1 MAQGKKGRGKTVR
14 PRQRTATVAMRGR
27 AAKSPALVGGRRS
40 ASEMSLAR
48 QLKESSEREA
58 ATAEILKVIASSPS
72 DVGPIFEAIAERSNN
87 LIVGLSTAVLHLDKD
102 ILHLGAF
109 TRRDK
114 IADAALAS
122 LFPCRISDIRWY
134 ERTIRNARP
143 VHIEDTEL
151 EFAGETALLDLSR
164 KRGFRSALLVPLLL
178 GSESIGLIS
187 VTRAETG
194 KFSDDHVRLLQTF
207 ADQAV
212 IAIQNARLFNE
223 TKEALERQTATAEIL
238 KVIASSPSDVLPVFE
253 VIVGSAK
260 RLLGGF
266 SAAVVRVIDGIAHLE
281 AITPTNP
288 VADAITKNSFPR
300 PVVDFQS
307 FAMAQAGKVVQISDT
322 EALSDDIRNIARARG
337 YRSVLL
343 TPMKAASGVI
353 GMINVTRKE
362 AGTFGPE
369 HVELIK
375 TFADQAVIAI
385 ENTRL
390 FNETKEALERQTATS
405 DVLKVISR
413 STVDLETV
421 LDTLCETVARL
432 CRADQAP
439 LYRRQDDKHHLV
451 AAWGMPEEARQFALA
466 HPLTADRGSLTGRVI
481 LERRA
486 IHIPDVLLDL
496 EYTYSEGQKA
506 IGYRTLLGIPL
517 LREDALIG
525 IFAISRTR
533 VEPFTDKE
541 IELASSFADQAV
553 IAIENAR
560 LFEELQERQAELRVT
575 FDNMGDGVVMFDAGA
590 RLAAWNRNIQEML
603 DLPDA
608 FLAGRPSY
616 ADYFRYL
623 AERGEYSSDLE
634 EQLSRSVEDMRREIH
649 LERTRPDGRVIEVR
663 RNVVPDGGFVMI
675 YADITERKRA
685 EEAIR
690 LARDAAEKALR
701 DLQTAQD
708 RLVQTEK
715 LASLGQL
722 TAGIAHEIKN
732 PLNFV
737 NNFSALSI
745 ELTDEL
751 NDLLKEA
758 ALAEKLR
765 SEVDELT
772 SLLKDNLSK
781 VVQHGKRADAIVK
794 NMLLHSRERSGER
807 RSADINALVGE
818 SLNLAYHGARAEK
831 VGFSITLKHDFD
843 PNAGSIDLYPQEVTR
858 ALLNLISN
866 GFYAATRRK
875 VELGDEA
882 FEPVLSA
889 ATRNLGKAVEIRIRD
904 NGSGIAPEVREKI
917 FNPFFTTKPTGEGTG
932 LGLSMT
938 HDIVVKQHG
947 GQIDV
952 ETEPGVFTEFIIT
965 LPRETGAVT
974 G

>member
-1 MAQGKKGRGKTVR
+1 MAQGKKGRGKAVR

-27 AAKSPALVGGRRS
+27 AAKSPALVGGRRT

-390 FNETKEALERQTATS
+390 LTRRRRRWNGRQRPATY
-405 DVLKVISR
+405 SR
-413 STVDLETV
+413 SSAAQLSTSKRCSTRFVRRWRASAAPTR
-421 LDTLCETVARL
+421 RL
-432 CRADQAP
+432 CIAGRTTSTTWLRLGACQ
-439 LYRRQDDKHHLV
+439 RRQ
-451 AAWGMPEEARQFALA
+451 
-466 HPLTADRGSLTGRVI
+466 GSSPSP
-481 LERRA
+481 
-486 IHIPDVLLDL
+486 IP
-496 EYTYSEGQKA
+496 
-506 IGYRTLLGIPL
+506 
-517 LREDALIG
+517 
-525 IFAISRTR
+525 
-533 VEPFTDKE
+533 
-541 IELASSFADQAV
+541 
-553 IAIENAR
+553 
-560 LFEELQERQAELRVT
+560 
-575 FDNMGDGVVMFDAGA
+575 
-590 RLAAWNRNIQEML
+590 
-603 DLPDA
+603 
-608 FLAGRPSY
+608 
-616 ADYFRYL
+616 
-623 AERGEYSSDLE
+623 
-634 EQLSRSVEDMRREIH
+634 
-649 LERTRPDGRVIEVR
+649 
-663 RNVVPDGGFVMI
+663 
-675 YADITERKRA
+675 
-685 EEAIR
+685 
-690 LARDAAEKALR
+690 
-701 DLQTAQD
+701 
-708 RLVQTEK
+708 
-715 LASLGQL
+715 
-722 TAGIAHEIKN
+722 
-732 PLNFV
+732 
-737 NNFSALSI
+737 
-745 ELTDEL
+745 
-751 NDLLKEA
+751 
-758 ALAEKLR
+758 
-765 SEVDELT
+765 
-772 SLLKDNLSK
+772 
-781 VVQHGKRADAIVK
+781 
-794 NMLLHSRERSGER
+794 
-807 RSADINALVGE
+807 
-818 SLNLAYHGARAEK
+818 
-831 VGFSITLKHDFD
+831 
-843 PNAGSIDLYPQEVTR
+843 
-858 ALLNLISN
+858 
-866 GFYAATRRK
+866 
-875 VELGDEA
+875 
-882 FEPVLSA
+882 
-889 ATRNLGKAVEIRIRD
+889 
-904 NGSGIAPEVREKI
+904 
-917 FNPFFTTKPTGEGTG
+917 
-932 LGLSMT
+932 
-938 HDIVVKQHG
+938 
-947 GQIDV
+947 
-952 ETEPGVFTEFIIT
+952 
-965 LPRETGAVT
+965 
-974 G
+974 